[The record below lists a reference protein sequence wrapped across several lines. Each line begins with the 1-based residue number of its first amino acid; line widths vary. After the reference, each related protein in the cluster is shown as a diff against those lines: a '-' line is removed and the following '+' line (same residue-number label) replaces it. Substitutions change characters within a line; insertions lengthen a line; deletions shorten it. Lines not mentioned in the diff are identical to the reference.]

1 MAYSYPI
8 EETWT
13 TEEITD
19 VVTFFSLI
27 EQAYESSVD
36 RKELLAAYRRFKA
49 IVPAKNEERSY
60 FSEFEQSS
68 AYSSYHAVKKA
79 RNEKQD
85 KISMR

>member
-19 VVTFFSLI
+19 VITFFSMI

-36 RKELLAAYRRFKA
+36 RQELLAAYRRFKA
-49 IVPAKNEERSY
+49 IVPAKNEEGAY
-60 FSEFEQSS
+60 FTEFEQSS
-68 AYSSYHAVKKA
+68 TYSSYHVVKKA
-79 RNEKQD
+79 RKVKEGR
-85 KISMR
+85 ISMR